1 MSATHEIF
9 LSIVVVAEN
18 QRDVL
23 EGVLAEASDV
33 ARTCATDHEIVIV
46 DNGSTDD
53 SVELLRSLCG
63 EGGIPN
69 LQVYRLA
76 KKVEIDIAAWAGVEN
91 ALGDYVAV
99 VDPAGGDIQA
109 LPKLLA
115 AAVEGADVVF
125 GISKKP
131 PRKSI
136 IYRMFSGVFGLAAE
150 RLLGI
155 DPNKEMP
162 FFRVVSRTV
171 VNYMIQHQ
179 ASGLAY
185 RWLPATSGFRKVSV
199 LYDRSPPLRRPS
211 LLGDIDRGVRVLVS
225 STFGP
230 MRLVT
235 LLCAFGALANVI
247 YSLYVIAIALFKEEV
262 SPGWVTLSLQQSGM
276 FFLLSMVLLVLGEYV
291 LHMAKL
297 AANAPSYY
305 VTNEFTSAQITRQ
318 ERLNVEVNEV
328 QQQIRT
334 FGEPEAVSE
343 NH

>member
-23 EGVLAEASDV
+23 EEVLAEASDV
-33 ARTCATDHEIVIV
+33 AREWATDHEIVVV

-99 VDPAGGDIQA
+99 VDPAEGDIQA

-115 AAVEGADVVF
+115 AAAEGADVVF

-131 PRKSI
+131 TRKSLL
-136 IYRMFSGVFGLAAE
+136 YRILRGVFGLAAE

-162 FFRVVSRTV
+162 FFRVLSRTV

-185 RWLPATSGFRKVSV
+185 RWLPAISGFRKVSV
-199 LYDRSPPLRRPS
+199 LYDRSPLLRQPS

-235 LLCAFGALANVI
+235 LLCAFGAIANVI
-247 YSLYVIAIALFKEEV
+247 YSLYVVAIALFKEDV

-276 FFLLSMVLLVLGEYV
+276 FFLLSLVLLVLGEYV

-305 VTNEFTSAQITRQ
+305 VIDEFASAQITRQ
-318 ERLNVEVNEV
+318 KRLNVEANGVG
-328 QQQIRT
+328 Q
-334 FGEPEAVSE
+334 
-343 NH
+343 